1 MAIDRQDRGG
11 LFDDLRDRQEQEI
24 ALGHSLASAE
34 HALAEEACSLGRTF
48 HQAGIAFDP
57 LTFVVMRIVEGSD
70 DERIDPVA
78 CIELLVEM
86 GFLDR
91 SVALAHDMLEEA
103 A

>member
-1 MAIDRQDRGG
+1 MALDRQDGDG
-11 LFDDLRDRQEQEI
+11 VFDELRDRQEQEI

-34 HALAEEACSLGRTF
+34 HALAEEACSLGLMF

-78 CIELLVEM
+78 CIELLVEL
-86 GFLDR
+86 GFLER
-91 SVALAHDMLEEA
+91 SVALANDMLEDVA
-103 A
+103 

>member
-1 MAIDRQDRGG
+1 MAIDRQDSEAM
-11 LFDDLRDRQEQEI
+11 FDDLRDRQEQEI
-24 ALGHSLASAE
+24 SLGHSLASAE
-34 HALAEEACSLGRTF
+34 HALAQEACSLGRTF

-70 DERIDPVA
+70 DERIDPVE
-78 CIELLVEM
+78 CIELLVEL

-91 SVALAHDMLEEA
+91 SVALANDMLEEA

>member
-1 MAIDRQDRGG
+1 MAIDRQDEEG
-11 LFDDLRDRQEQEI
+11 LFDELRDRQEQEI
-24 ALGHSLASAE
+24 SLGHSLASAE
-34 HALAEEACSLGRTF
+34 HALAQEACSLGRTF

-70 DERIDPVA
+70 DERIDPVE
-78 CIELLVEM
+78 CIALLVEL

-91 SVALAHDMLEEA
+91 SVALANDMLEEA